1 MTRRDAVKLTL
12 AGAAAARSAFAF
24 DDAYQPDASNLKARE
39 WFQDA
44 KFGLFIHWGVYSVLG
59 RGEWVMNQEK
69 IPIVEYELIAP
80 RFNPVKFDAAEWV
93 SMAKAAGQ
101 RYITITSKHHD
112 GFAMFG
118 TKQTRWNI
126 VEATPCAKDVLK
138 PLSEECRKQDV
149 KLFFY
154 HSHLDWHHPDYFP
167 RGMTG
172 QTAGRPASG
181 DFNRYLDF
189 MDAQLSE
196 LLTGYGE
203 VAGIWFDG
211 IWDKRG
217 ADWRLRRTYDLIHRH
232 QPHALVG
239 NNHHLAPFEGED
251 FQMFEK
257 DLPGENT
264 TGFSGDSKVGRL
276 PLETCE
282 TINGA
287 WGYNAGDK
295 NLKSTKTLLR
305 YLINASGRN
314 ANFLLNIGPKPDG
327 TVQDDFV
334 TRLKEMG
341 AWLARNGESIYGT
354 RGGPITPRPWGVTTQ
369 KAGTVYAH
377 VLDWPDPVLPIPRL
391 PKAVKSA
398 KLLGSGQKVTVKN
411 WGDQLLLGMPGKDR
425 DAIDTVIVLE
435 TA

>member
-12 AGAAAARSAFAF
+12 AGAAAARSAFSF
-24 DDAYQPDASNLKARE
+24 EDAYQPAAANLKARE

-69 IPIVEYELIAP
+69 IPIVEYEKLAP
-80 RFNPVKFDAAEWV
+80 KFNPVKFDAAEWV
-93 SMAKAAGQ
+93 GMAKSAGQ

-118 TKQTRWNI
+118 TKQNKWNI
-126 VEATPCAKDVLK
+126 VDATPYAKDVLK
-138 PLSEECRKQDV
+138 PLSEECRKQGV

-154 HSHLDWHHPDYFP
+154 HSHLDWHNPDYFP
-167 RGMTG
+167 RGRTG
-172 QTAGRPASG
+172 QTAGRPESG

-196 LLTGYGE
+196 LLSGYGE

-232 QPHALVG
+232 QPQALVG

-264 TGFSGDSKVGRL
+264 TGFSGESKVGRL
-276 PLETCE
+276 PLETCD

-314 ANFLLNIGPKPDG
+314 TNFLLNIGPKPDG

-341 AWLARNGESIYGT
+341 GWLTKNGESIYGT
-354 RGGPITPRPWGVTTQ
+354 RGGPISPRPWGVTTQ
-369 KAGTVYAH
+369 KGGTVYAH
-377 VLDWPDPVLPIPRL
+377 ILDWPDPVLPIPRL
-391 PKAVKSA
+391 PKPVKSA
-398 KLLGSGQKVTVKN
+398 KLLGSGQKVVVTN
-411 WGDQLLLGMPGKDR
+411 WGDQLLLGLPAKDR
-425 DAIDTVIVLE
+425 DPIDTVVVLE

>member
-12 AGAAAARSAFAF
+12 AGAAAARSAFSF
-24 DDAYQPDASNLKARE
+24 EDAYQPAAANLKARE

-69 IPIVEYELIAP
+69 IPIVEYEKLAP
-80 RFNPVKFDAAEWV
+80 KFNPVKFDAAEWV
-93 SMAKAAGQ
+93 GMAKSAGQ

-118 TKQTRWNI
+118 TKQNKWNI
-126 VEATPCAKDVLK
+126 VDATPYAKDVLK
-138 PLSEECRKQDV
+138 PLSEECRKQGV

-154 HSHLDWHHPDYFP
+154 HSHLDWHNPDYFP
-167 RGMTG
+167 RGRTG
-172 QTAGRPASG
+172 QTAGRPESG

-196 LLTGYGE
+196 LLSGYGE

-232 QPHALVG
+232 QPQALVG

-264 TGFSGDSKVGRL
+264 TGFSGESKVGRL
-276 PLETCE
+276 PLETCD

-314 ANFLLNIGPKPDG
+314 TNFLLNIGPKPDG

-341 AWLARNGESIYGT
+341 GWLTKNGESIYGT
-354 RGGPITPRPWGVTTQ
+354 RGGPISPRPWGVTTQ
-369 KAGTVYAH
+369 KGGTVYAH
-377 VLDWPDPVLPIPRL
+377 ILDWPDPVLPIPRL
-391 PKAVKSA
+391 PKPVKSA
-398 KLLGSGQKVTVKN
+398 KLLGSGQKVVVTN
-411 WGDQLLLGMPGKDR
+411 WGDQLLLGFPAKDR
-425 DAIDTVIVLE
+425 DAIDTVVVLE